1 MNSYVPL
8 VDVLDFCN
16 RKPKSLSNNTIAV
29 SHQFIFKALTW
40 KKAARISQRNPK
52 APGLSIA
59 KLSTKFSYQ
68 FRPIEPTLQLELDPS
83 FCLGKVLLSTMA
95 SPSIRSRKRAP
106 CRGFLLYTI
115 LSLSLVIFFTLP
127 SSSVATK
134 VCQTFQPIKR
144 SPLIGRGVSTTAV
157 TAATTFPRGG
167 GAAKISATATT
178 ASSSSISPEVIL
190 KSFLQTIADAKSHLV
205 AAAVARAVSIFGM
218 YPVDT
223 IKTRMQMKQGDA
235 FRINGL
241 YKGVTGSLVG
251 QVPYG

>member
-1 MNSYVPL
+1 VEPYE
-8 VDVLDFCN
+8 D
-16 RKPKSLSNNTIAV
+16 
-29 SHQFIFKALTW
+29 
-40 KKAARISQRNPK
+40 ARQ
-52 APGLSIA
+52 
-59 KLSTKFSYQ
+59 FSYQ
-68 FRPIEPTLQLELDPS
+68 FRPIEPTLQLELDPHHHS
-83 FCLGKVLLSTMA
+83 CLGKVLLSTMA

-127 SSSVATK
+127 SSSIATK

-144 SPLIGRGVSTTAV
+144 SPLIIGKGVSTTAV

-167 GAAKISATATT
+167 GAAKISTTTKTT
-178 ASSSSISPEVIL
+178 ASSSSSISPDVIL
-190 KSFLQTIADAKSHLV
+190 KSFLKTIADAKSHLV

-235 FRINGL
+235 FRIAGL

>member
-1 MNSYVPL
+1 MSGSERARHFFPTIPIPTYSSQPL
-8 VDVLDFCN
+8 CN
-16 RKPKSLSNNTIAV
+16 LPV
-29 SHQFIFKALTW
+29 S
-40 KKAARISQRNPK
+40 
-52 APGLSIA
+52 SIR
-59 KLSTKFSYQ
+59 S
-68 FRPIEPTLQLELDPS
+68 IITLEVA
-83 FCLGKVLLSTMA
+83 CMSTMA

-115 LSLSLVIFFTLP
+115 LSLSLIIFSTLP

-144 SPLIGRGVSTTAV
+144 SPLINSRGVSTTAV
-157 TAATTFPRGG
+157 AAATTFPRGG
-167 GAAKISATATT
+167 GAAKLSAASTTTTT
-178 ASSSSISPEVIL
+178 ASSSISPQVIL
-190 KSFLQTIADAKSHLV
+190 KSFLKTIDDAKSHLV

>member
-1 MNSYVPL
+1 M
-8 VDVLDFCN
+8 
-16 RKPKSLSNNTIAV
+16 
-29 SHQFIFKALTW
+29 
-40 KKAARISQRNPK
+40 
-52 APGLSIA
+52 
-59 KLSTKFSYQ
+59 
-68 FRPIEPTLQLELDPS
+68 
-83 FCLGKVLLSTMA
+83 STMV
-95 SPSIRSRKRAP
+95 SPLIHSRKRAP
-106 CRGFLLYTI
+106 CRGVLLYTI
-115 LSLSLVIFFTLP
+115 LSLSLIIFSTLP

-144 SPLIGRGVSTTAV
+144 SPLINSRGVSTTAV
-157 TAATTFPRGG
+157 AAATTFPRGG
-167 GAAKISATATT
+167 GAAKLSAASTTATT
-178 ASSSSISPEVIL
+178 ASSSSISPQVIL
-190 KSFLQTIADAKSHLV
+190 KSFLKTIDDAKSHLV